1 MVSVSGKDRLATAKC
16 VIIKVGSSLLVDP
29 QNGQLRL
36 QWMAAL
42 AEDITDL
49 RARGCQVVLVSSGA
63 VAVGRNQMQLN
74 ASQLQLEDAQALAAI
89 GQVRLAGAW
98 ASSFAPLGIELGQV
112 LLTLDDTE
120 NRRRW
125 LNSNSTLRTLLQM
138 DVLPLINENDSVASD
153 EIRYGDNDRLAA
165 RTAQMVGADLLVLL
179 SDVDGLY
186 SGDPSSDPDAVHMPL
201 VERISPEIEAMAGVA
216 VSATGSGGMTTKLM
230 AARIAGTAGCG
241 TIIANG
247 TQSAPLRA
255 LINETGKCSLF
266 LPDIKPA
273 QARKNWI
280 AGTVQPRGRLEIDTG
295 AGQALAKGASLLA
308 AGLTSVSGTFER
320 GEVVSICQMGGGEIA
335 RGIASYNAEELQKI
349 QGLRSEKIPEIL
361 GYEARK
367 AVVHR
372 DNLVRTDRGEH
383 G

>member
-1 MVSVSGKDRLATAKC
+1 MERLAAAKC

-36 QWMAAL
+36 SWMAAL
-42 AEDITDL
+42 ATDIADL

-63 VAVGRNQMQLN
+63 VAVGRNQMQIK
-74 ASQLQLEDAQALAAI
+74 ASGLRLEDAQALAAI

-98 ASSFAPLGIELGQV
+98 ANSFAPLGIELGQV

-125 LNSNSTLRTLLQM
+125 LNSSLTLRTLLQM
-138 DVLPLINENDSVASD
+138 GALPLINENDSVASD

-165 RTAQMVGADLLVLL
+165 RMAQMVGADLLVLL

-186 SGDPSSDPDAVHMPL
+186 SADPSSDPDAVHMPL
-201 VERISPEIEAMAGVA
+201 IERISPQIEAMASIA
-216 VSATGSGGMTTKLM
+216 VSTTGSGGMTTKLM
-230 AARIAGTAGCG
+230 AARIAATAGCA
-241 TIIANG
+241 TIIASG
-247 TQSAPLRA
+247 TQNAPLDA
-255 LINETGKCSLF
+255 LISETGKCSLF

-280 AGTVQPRGRLEIDTG
+280 AGTVQPRGTLEIDTG
-295 AGQALAKGASLLA
+295 AAQALAKGASLLA
-308 AGLTSVSGTFER
+308 AGLAAVSGTFER
-320 GEVVSICQMGGGEIA
+320 GEVVSICRVGGDELA
-335 RGIASYNAEELQKI
+335 RGIVSYSAGELQKI
-349 QGLRSEKIPEIL
+349 QGLRSEKIPEVL

-372 DNLVRTDRGEH
+372 DNLVLTGRGNY